1 MSTGQD
7 NVGAQLAAPLHRAAI
22 AGGALTEILGAVPT
36 RQLPCPACR
45 AEIPTGSAFCP
56 ACGNPSP
63 TVITNERAAAPSP
76 APTAVPTAERLARAL
91 GAKYQ
96 VKRLVGRGG
105 VAQGY
110 EVWGQGLDRRLPCK
124 GLHPEIAWPPGM
136 LSRFRQEAKALARLQ
151 HPAILPIHF
160 AGDGEGLV
168 YYVMPFVEGESLA
181 DALRRRGSYS
191 PDEALQ
197 IAERFALD

>member
-7 NVGAQLAAPLHRAAI
+7 NVGAQHAAPLHRAAI
-22 AGGALTEILGAVPT
+22 ARGAPTENLSAVSTQQLT
-36 RQLPCPACR
+36 CPACR

-63 TVITNERAAAPSP
+63 TVITNERAAPSP

-105 VAQGY
+105 
-110 EVWGQGLDRRLPCK
+110 DRK
-124 GLHPEIAWPPGM
+124 
-136 LSRFRQEAKALARLQ
+136 S
-151 HPAILPIHF
+151 
-160 AGDGEGLV
+160 V
-168 YYVMPFVEGESLA
+168 V
-181 DALRRRGSYS
+181 
-191 PDEALQ
+191 
-197 IAERFALD
+197 